1 MHDVTSAHGV
11 INLCGPLARKVLEKA
26 SENDVGNEA
35 FPYMACR
42 DIRIGWAPV
51 MAARV
56 TYVGELGWEL
66 HIPTEYMAYVYGV
79 LREAGAEFGIADVGY
94 KAISSLRMEK
104 RYLYWGADITP
115 DDTPLE
121 AGLNFAVSM
130 KKGDFQG
137 RDALLAQ
144 KERGLSRKL
153 ACFRLEDPLP
163 VYGGEAMAAH
173 GRVVGMTTS
182 GDFGHTVGASLV
194 FGYLSGDDMG
204 LKEIEV
210 EAFGRRSRATLV
222 ERCAYDPGGE
232 RIRL

>member
-1 MHDVTSAHGV
+1 VTGAYGV
-11 INLCGPLARKVLEKA
+11 INLCGPLSRDVLAKV
-26 SENDVGNEA
+26 SENDVGNSA
-35 FPYMACR
+35 FPYMTCR

-66 HIPTEYMAYVYGV
+66 HVPTEYMAYVYEQ
-79 LREAGAEFGIADVGY
+79 LKQAGAAFGIVDVGY

-121 AGLNFAVSM
+121 AGLGFAVSM

-137 RDALLAQ
+137 RDAIAAQ
-144 KERGLSRKL
+144 KEGGIARKL
-153 ACFRLEDPLP
+153 ACFRLDEPLP
-163 VYGGEAMAAH
+163 VYGGEAMSSN
-173 GRVVGMTTS
+173 GRIVGMTTS
-182 GDFGHTVGASLV
+182 GDFGHTVGASIV
-194 FGYLSGDDMG
+194 FGYLKGEDMA
-204 LKEIEV
+204 LHEIDV

-222 ERCAYDPGGE
+222 ERCAYDPSGE
-232 RIRL
+232 RIRM